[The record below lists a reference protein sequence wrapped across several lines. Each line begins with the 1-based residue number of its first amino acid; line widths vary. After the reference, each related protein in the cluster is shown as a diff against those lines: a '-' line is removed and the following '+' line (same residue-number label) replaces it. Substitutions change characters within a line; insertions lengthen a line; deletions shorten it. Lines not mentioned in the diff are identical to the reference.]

1 MEANYGPSNVSSIY
15 PQQPATYPKT
25 LKYVENEKDMITCV
39 IPLNFDKN
47 NTIILYL

>member
-25 LKYVENEKDMITCV
+25 LKYVENEKDMITGV
-39 IPLNFDKN
+39 NAIKFW
-47 NTIILYL
+47 